1 MTVLV
6 EVVHAVK
13 PLTNTVFD
21 KWVDWY
27 GTDVIPAMDRNGF
40 DVLGAFKRSTG
51 PMGEDVLVVR
61 FDSTADY
68 ERAGISLRKDAA
80 FLKSLASVAGAWVVS
95 ESVKVANI
103 VPYATEQRLE
113 KQLGARPEK
122 PRQYLQ
128 AVLRMKYGGQPAT
141 MAALDK
147 LVDIVDSSGRMALVT
162 AYETSIGQRG
172 ELTDLWVSGD
182 GVPDL
187 SYRPGDPMAE
197 LVAALREGAPEESI
211 SYLNPLP
218 YSKLR

>member
-27 GTDVIPAMDRNGF
+27 GTDVIPAMGRNGF
-40 DVLGAFKRSTG
+40 DVLGAFKRTTG
-51 PMGEDVLVVR
+51 PMGEDVLVIR
-61 FDSTADY
+61 FESAGEY
-68 ERAGISLRKDAA
+68 EKAGIALRKDAA
-80 FLKSLASVAGAWVVS
+80 FLASLASVAGSWHVK
-95 ESVKVANI
+95 ETVKVANI
-103 VPYATEQRLE
+103 VPYATEARLE
-113 KQLGARPEK
+113 KQLAARPEK
-122 PRQYLQ
+122 PRQYLR
-128 AVLRMKYGGQPAT
+128 AVLGMKYGGQPAT

-147 LVDIVDSSGRMALVT
+147 LADIVDASGRMALAT
-162 AYETSIGQRG
+162 AYETSIGTRG
-172 ELTDLWVSGD
+172 ELTDLWVYEN

-197 LVAALREGAPEESI
+197 LVAALREGAPEEST

-218 YSKLR
+218 YSKLQ

>member
-27 GTDVIPAMDRNGF
+27 GTDVIPAMGRSGF
-40 DVLGAFKRSTG
+40 DVIGAFKRSTG
-51 PMGEDVLVVR
+51 PMGEDVLVIR
-61 FDSTADY
+61 FDSMGDY
-68 ERAGISLRKDAA
+68 EKAGVALRKDAA
-80 FLKSLASVAGAWVVS
+80 FLKSLGSVAGSWNVR
-95 ESVKVANI
+95 ETVKVANV

-113 KQLGARPEK
+113 KQLAARPEK

-128 AVLRMKYGGQPAT
+128 AVLGMAYGGQPAT

-147 LVDIVDSSGRMALVT
+147 LADIVDGSGRMALVT
-162 AYETSIGQRG
+162 AYETSIGTRG
-172 ELTDLWVSGD
+172 ELTDLWVYD
-182 GVPDL
+182 NGVPDL

-197 LVAALREGAPEESI
+197 LVAALRVGAPEESL

-218 YSKLR
+218 YSKLQ